1 MYLLSFCFFLFLI
14 FILIISLVTRFI
26 IIFNKIFFFI
36 HSKKEF
42 QSEIYE
48 RHQKTQWAKN
58 ARIITSRAEI
68 NLFRKKNSLHNLAY
82 ASKKFQKTLIFSLW
96 RTKTCYKYFALF
108 CILIHCEELV
118 YSFNHIWGRFFNN
131 FFMIWG
137 IREDWGWFIIWSKK

>member
-26 IIFNKIFFFI
+26 IIFNKIFFSFI
-36 HSKKEF
+36 QRRNFKVRYTNDTKKHSGLKMRELLPQRPKSIFLE
-42 QSEIYE
+42 
-48 RHQKTQWAKN
+48 
-58 ARIITSRAEI
+58 
-68 NLFRKKNSLHNLAY
+68 KNSLHNLAY